1 MEPEIPI
8 LDLKPEI
15 DAYWTEYTD
24 AMASVLKSGQFING
38 PETVEFEK
46 EAARYLGVKHAIG
59 VNSGTDA
66 LVIGLR
72 AMGIGPGDEVIT
84 TPFTFYATAEAI
96 SLVGATPVFV
106 DIEPVGFN
114 IDPKDVAAK
123 ITPKTKAIIPVHLF
137 GQCSAMD
144 EILHLADKHGLWVM
158 EDVAQAFGATYQ
170 GKKAGAIG
178 DLGAFSFFPSKNL
191 GAFGDGGLITTDDD
205 KLADQSKMLRVHGS
219 KKKYYNELVG
229 YNSRLDS
236 VHAAVLRKKLSR
248 IDEFNEGRRGAAKRY
263 QEIFQGDSRI
273 VAPTELP
280 DNKHVYHQYTIRVLG
295 VDRDRIQAK
304 MAEKGVGTMV
314 YYPVPVHKL
323 KVYDLP
329 ITIPVAEAMAKEVIS
344 LPIWP
349 QITPEIQ
356 LRVVDA
362 LKSAMS

>member
-1 MEPEIPI
+1 VNEPEIPI

-15 DAYWTEYTD
+15 DAYWTEYTE

-38 PETVEFEK
+38 PETVAFEK
-46 EAARYLGVKHAIG
+46 EAAQYLGVKHAIG

-84 TPFTFYATAEAI
+84 TPFTFYATAEAV
-96 SLVGATPVFV
+96 SLVGATPIFV
-106 DIEPVGFN
+106 DIEPTGFN
-114 IDPKDVAAK
+114 IDPKAVAEK
-123 ITPKTKAIIPVHLF
+123 INARTKAIIPVHLF
-137 GQCSAMD
+137 GQCANMD
-144 EILHLADKHGLWVM
+144 EILAIADRHGLWVM
-158 EDVAQAFGATYQ
+158 EDVAQAFGAEYK

-205 KLADQSKMLRVHGS
+205 QLAEQSKMLRVHGS

-248 IDEFNEGRRGAAKRY
+248 IDEFNAGRREAAKRY
-263 QEIFQGDSRI
+263 QEIFQNDPRV
-273 VAPTELP
+273 VAPSTLP
-280 DNKHVYHQYTIRVLG
+280 DRTHVFHQYTVRIPG
-295 VDRDRIQAK
+295 ADRDRVQAK
-304 MAEKGVGTMV
+304 MAEKGVSTMV
-314 YYPVPVHKL
+314 YYPVPVHRL
-323 KVYDLP
+323 KVYDLKLDL
-329 ITIPVAEAMAKEVIS
+329 PVAEKAAAEVIS

-356 LRVVDA
+356 LRVADA
-362 LKSAMS
+362 LRSSL